1 MGELRWAQRNI
12 EYAISLLSAVGRNSL
27 QDLLVLMAIVESYV
41 QKKSG
46 QLLVTNSDIHS
57 AIFYTQDAPDAWVGL
72 LEDLKHG

>member
-1 MGELRWAQRNI
+1 MGDLRWSRGNM
-12 EYAISLLSAVGRNSL
+12 EYAVSLLSAVGRNSFS
-27 QDLLVLMAIVESYV
+27 DLLILMSIVERYV

-72 LEDLKHG
+72 LEDVKHG